1 MQSIKRPLPEYP
13 AEPEATASIRQ
24 LENATLRSY
33 IGFVGPDAFGQLSV
47 FDRAPRPTSSYT
59 HRSSIVALAASRPLI
74 VRQSDN
80 SSNRRRA
87 AYAVRHRDQYERH
100 F

>member
-1 MQSIKRPLPEYP
+1 LPEYP

-33 IGFVGPDAFGQLSV
+33 FGFVGPDPFGQLSV
-47 FDRAPRPTSSYT
+47 FDRAPRPTSSLT

-87 AYAVRHRDQYERH
+87 ASAARHRDQYERH

>member
-1 MQSIKRPLPEYP
+1 MKPPLPEY
-13 AEPEATASIRQ
+13 AVGAGGNGASFRQ

-33 IGFVGPDAFGQLSV
+33 MGFVGSDPFGLLSV

-87 AYAVRHRDQYERH
+87 ASAARPWGQNEQHV
-100 F
+100 